1 MKKFFLIV
9 LAIVAVLV
17 VIGLA
22 NAPSEAEEA
31 ARVEENQARCA
42 RMNLVY
48 VRKDPW
54 DKGECVTASEAATA
68 IIQMQRDQI
77 NNGLK

>member
-9 LAIVAVLV
+9 LGIVAVLV

-31 ARVEENQARCA
+31 ARVEENKAECA

-54 DKGECVTASEAATA
+54 AKGECVTASEAVTK
-68 IIQMQRDQI
+68 IIEMQRDQI
-77 NNGLK
+77 NRGLK